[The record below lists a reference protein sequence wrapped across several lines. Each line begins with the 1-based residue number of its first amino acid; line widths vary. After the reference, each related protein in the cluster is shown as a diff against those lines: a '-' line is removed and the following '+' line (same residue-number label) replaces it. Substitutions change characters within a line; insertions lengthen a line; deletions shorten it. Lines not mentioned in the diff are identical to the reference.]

1 MRRVANRVGSLLAIL
16 TVSFVYPITAIE
28 EVSAV
33 KTWLV
38 SPGFV
43 SVCKVIDCGSHAK
56 RAVTWI
62 GFFSAVH
69 DPSFDLYTVS
79 VQSAPKTWLVN
90 SRIESVSIV
99 TDCGSRVKCVVFWNG
114 VFFTVHVV
122 SFNNHHTVSV
132 LSSMKT
138 WLVSSGIESVCIATD
153 RGPHVTR
160 VVSMNGSVSV
170 AHDVSYDSHFTG
182 LELCAVHSLM
192 VRPVSESVYKVTDC
206 GSHVKHVVSRDE
218 SSLAVDGVTSDSV
231 CTAMELSVL
240 PEQLAFGW
248 GLHSS
253 RCVVRPCRAGAEH
266 IENLVGQVCES
277 AWVSIRLS
285 ARTSDRDAL
294 SLALLKEVW
303 QPRPHVLI
311 CSVFVLSVQVP
322 FMMTLTMNSTL
333 RRS

>member
-1 MRRVANRVGSLLAIL
+1 MKNWLLRRLIESVSKFTDRGSHVRRVANGVGSLLAIL
-16 TVSFVYPITAIE
+16 IVSFDYPITAIE

-69 DPSFDLYTVS
+69 DLSFDLHTVS
-79 VQSAPKTWLVN
+79 VQRVN
-90 SRIESVSIV
+90 PGIESVSIV
-99 TDCGSRVKCVVFWNG
+99 IDCGSRVQCVVFWNG
-114 VFFTVHVV
+114 FFFIAHVV
-122 SFNNHHTVSV
+122 SFNNLHTVSV
-132 LSSMKT
+132 LSSMKI

-170 AHDVSYDSHFTG
+170 AHDVSYDSQFTG
-182 LELCAVHSLM
+182 LELSAVQFLV
-192 VRPVSESVYKVTDC
+192 VRPVNASVYKVTDC

-231 CTAMELSVL
+231 CTAMVLSVL
-240 PEQLAFGW
+240 PEQLVIGL

-253 RCVVRPCRAGAEH
+253 RCVVRLCRAGVEH
-266 IENLVGQVCES
+266 FLNLAGQVCES
-277 AWVSIRLS
+277 A
-285 ARTSDRDAL
+285 
-294 SLALLKEVW
+294 
-303 QPRPHVLI
+303 
-311 CSVFVLSVQVP
+311 
-322 FMMTLTMNSTL
+322 
-333 RRS
+333 